1 MGSRA
6 LTVIMITPTVF
17 TLFVLAGS
25 VLCDTSSHPEP
36 GVQHSTLVEPLVSQQ
51 SNVVDTQYYSQ
62 YPEQQYQGE
71 QFPPTGSGY
80 YDYSTLGQ
88 ELTDRTDGTIL
99 GGLTIGVLLTI
110 FLAAMLGAMVA
121 PIITGAVTRVSDAIP
136 VPEIT
141 IPEINFK
148 GVEAVDEE
156 TEEEDEEPSRALKE
170 GLNLVKRMVSP
181 RVKRG

>member
-1 MGSRA
+1 
-6 LTVIMITPTVF
+6 MITPTLF
-17 TLFVLAGS
+17 TLFLVAGC
-25 VLCDTSSHPEP
+25 VLCDTSSHPET
-36 GVQHSTLVEPLVSQQ
+36 GVQHSSLVEPLVSQQ
-51 SNVVDTQYYSQ
+51 TNVVDAQYYTQY
-62 YPEQQYQGE
+62 PGEQQYQGE
-71 QFPPTGSGY
+71 QFPTTGSGY

-99 GGLTIGVLLTI
+99 GGLTIGVILTI

-148 GVEAVDEE
+148 GVDAVDEE
-156 TEEEDEEPSRALKE
+156 TEEEDEETSRALKE